1 MVDDNLDDF
10 LKKLLGATP
19 GVKSAAIVSAEG
31 LPIVSAL
38 PQGVDETKI
47 AGMTG
52 ALLSLS
58 ERAIIEMGRGDFD
71 QLYIKGSKGYLLVMQ
86 VGPKAV
92 LLVSTTKNAKIGF
105 LEKNVLEFLNTLK
118 PESMEGTDPLLD
130 IHYPRNIESDKLL
143 EQENLA
149 KEANLLIDKLIT
161 NIQRKPSKKRV
172 HLRLFLEKFRDLT
185 DNDKNT
191 IIQSLKKNLIF
202 PTWYYY
208 LRLFLEKFRDS
219 SDNEKNTIIQSLKYE
234 ETKEKSDYGDDDDD
248 GFPFSYIFKPPEPP
262 DDFVMA
268 PQVQLRAPLKEKDP
282 EEEIYCQ
289 YCGMKL
295 TKEEQSTHSCKKKP
309 EQKLL

>member
-10 LKKLLGATP
+10 LKKLLGTTP

-31 LPIVSAL
+31 LPIGSAL
-38 PQGVDETKI
+38 PQGVDETRI

-92 LLVSTTKNAKIGF
+92 LLVSTTKNARIGF
-105 LEKNVLEFLNTLK
+105 LEKKVLEFLNTFK

-130 IHYPRNIESDKLL
+130 IHYPRNVKD
-143 EQENLA
+143 
-149 KEANLLIDKLIT
+149 ANLPIDNLIT
-161 NIQRKPSKKRV
+161 NIQRKPSKKMV
-172 HLRLFLEKFRDLT
+172 YLREFLEKFRDLS

-191 IIQSLKKNLIF
+191 IIQSLKESLIF
-202 PTWYYY
+202 PNWHLY

-219 SDNEKNTIIQSLKYE
+219 SDNDKNTIIQSLKDE
-234 ETKEKSDYGDDDDD
+234 ETKEKSDRDDD
-248 GFPFSYIFKPPEPP
+248 GDDRFPYSYIFKPPEPP
-262 DDFVMA
+262 DDLALA
-268 PQVQLRAPLKEKDP
+268 PRAQVRHPPKKKDTEEK
-282 EEEIYCQ
+282 IHCQ

-295 TKEEQSTHSCKKKP
+295 TKEEQFTHSCKKKP
-309 EQKLL
+309 KNK